1 MLQFDASTTST
12 LKFSS
17 LLSSP
22 LLPPPYSIHLHCSPS
37 LGGIQPGRVCPPT
50 RHSPCP
56 AVAMLLGRPV
66 RDGCSFVLLCSVD
79 NSLPHRYSTAVCGLL
94 SAGAGFLQL
103 IVLSALT
110 PQLPNLTLLSLPLC
124 ISLPASKPSDIL
136 QAEETIRS
144 NMRAL
149 EGVQA
154 PPNILAGFQTVDTK
168 RSGKYHLSVRA
179 TLM

>member
-1 MLQFDASTTST
+1 
-12 LKFSS
+12 
-17 LLSSP
+17 
-22 LLPPPYSIHLHCSPS
+22 
-37 LGGIQPGRVCPPT
+37 
-50 RHSPCP
+50 
-56 AVAMLLGRPV
+56 MLLGRPV